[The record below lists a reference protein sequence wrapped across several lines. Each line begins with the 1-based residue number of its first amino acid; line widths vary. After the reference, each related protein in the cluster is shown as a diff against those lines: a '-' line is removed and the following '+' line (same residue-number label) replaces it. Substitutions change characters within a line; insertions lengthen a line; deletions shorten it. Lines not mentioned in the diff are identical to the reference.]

1 MVNRPPILRSLRARD
16 TFWFYVFAS
25 PWILGFLLFYFGPM
39 LASFWLSLT
48 NYSVLLPTRFMGL
61 SNYSAMFEDDLLGI
75 SIWNTAYY
83 AALAVPTSM
92 AAGLGLAMVLNRG
105 DLRGR
110 SFLRSAFYVPA
121 IMPLVAVSILWIWLL
136 QPRFGLINTLL
147 YFLSI
152 KGPNWLGDP
161 AWSKPG
167 LVVMNLTGVGI
178 NMVIFLAALQGVPTH
193 LYEAAELDG
202 ANRLRKFWHVT
213 IPMISPAIFFVVV
226 IGFINSFQV
235 FTQAYIMTEGGPA
248 DSTLFYVLYLYR
260 HAFNY
265 FKMGYASAMAWLLFI
280 VIVVLTY
287 IQFRLSL
294 RWVHYGGQ

>member
-1 MVNRPPILRSLRARD
+1 MVKRPAILRSLRARE

-48 NYSVLLPTRFMGL
+48 NYSVLLPTRFMGF

>member
-1 MVNRPPILRSLRARD
+1 MVNRPAFLRSLRARD

-61 SNYSAMFEDDLLGI
+61 SNYQAMFEDDLLGI

>member
-1 MVNRPPILRSLRARD
+1 
-16 TFWFYVFAS
+16 
-25 PWILGFLLFYFGPM
+25 
-39 LASFWLSLT
+39 
-48 NYSVLLPTRFMGL
+48 
-61 SNYSAMFEDDLLGI
+61 
-75 SIWNTAYY
+75 
-83 AALAVPTSM
+83 
-92 AAGLGLAMVLNRG
+92 MVLNRG

>member
-1 MVNRPPILRSLRARD
+1 MVKRPAILRTLRARE

-61 SNYSAMFEDDLLGI
+61 SNYQAMFEDDLLGI

-167 LVVMNLTGVGI
+167 LVVMNLTGVGV
-178 NMVIFLAALQGVPTH
+178 NMIIFLAALQGVPAH

-213 IPMISPAIFFVVV
+213 IPMISPAIFFVLV

>member
-1 MVNRPPILRSLRARD
+1 MVKRPAILRSLRARE

-25 PWILGFLLFYFGPM
+25 PWILGFLLFYLGPM
-39 LASFWLSLT
+39 IASFGLSLT

-61 SNYSAMFEDDLLGI
+61 SNYSAMFEDNLLGI

-152 KGPNWLGDP
+152 NGPNWLGDP

>member
-1 MVNRPPILRSLRARD
+1 MVKRPAILRSLRARE

-25 PWILGFLLFYFGPM
+25 PWILGFLLFYLGPM
-39 LASFWLSLT
+39 IASFGLSLT

-61 SNYSAMFEDDLLGI
+61 SNYSAMFEDNLLGI

-110 SFLRSAFYVPA
+110 SFFRSAFYVPA

-178 NMVIFLAALQGVPTH
+178 NMVIFLAALQGVSTH

>member
-1 MVNRPPILRSLRARD
+1 MVKRPAIPRSLRARD
-16 TFWFYVFAS
+16 TFWFYVLAS

-61 SNYSAMFEDDLLGI
+61 SNYQAMFEDNLLGI

-167 LVVMNLTGVGI
+167 LVVMNLTGVGV
-178 NMVIFLAALQGVPTH
+178 NMIIFLAALQGVPTH

>member
-1 MVNRPPILRSLRARD
+1 MVKRPAILRSLRARE

-25 PWILGFLLFYFGPM
+25 PWILGFLLFYLGPM
-39 LASFWLSLT
+39 IASFGLSLT

-61 SNYSAMFEDDLLGI
+61 SNYSAMFEDNLLGI

-213 IPMISPAIFFVVV
+213 IPMISPAIFFVIV